1 MPWERVILLQRLLA
15 LKKWLAHPH
24 VSYIFGFCS
33 MSGSHRHPQNLPKS
47 LQVVARAD
55 LAAPLDCPLWHHQI
69 VHFCPWR
76 VISISAT
83 VFLEISLCIC
93 SPLYWIPFL
102 VGWFLSYVQSNSFR
116 WKNNVKVADNIAED
130 MEGEE
135 EITAGVILCRTWVK
149 IGTAANE
156 NYEAIRTQH
165 MSLVTSE
172 LLKKLKTDIWW
183 KNGQLLC
190 NVNPLWRTDLQ
201 KNMERRV
208 ALESAL
214 SKLRLTYPSLPPLR
228 DFQVIFR
235 LSMFNLGLNKI
246 AAC

>member
-15 LKKWLAHPH
+15 LKKWFAHPH
-24 VSYIFGFCS
+24 VSYIVGFCS

-172 LLKKLKTDIWW
+172 WAYKK
-183 KNGQLLC
+183 
-190 NVNPLWRTDLQ
+190 
-201 KNMERRV
+201 
-208 ALESAL
+208 S
-214 SKLRLTYPSLPPLR
+214 SKLIFGEKMDNYCAMWILCGELICRRTWKGEWHWKVPCQNCGSPTHLCLHSGTSRLFSGYPSLT
-228 DFQVIFR
+228 
-235 LSMFNLGLNKI
+235 
-246 AAC
+246 

>member
-15 LKKWLAHPH
+15 LKKWIAHPH

-55 LAAPLDCPLWHHQI
+55 LAAPLDCPLWRHLI

-135 EITAGVILCRTWVK
+135 EITAGVILCRTWVI
-149 IGTAANE
+149 IGTAAYE

-172 LLKKLKTDIWW
+172 HVKKAQNWYLVKKWTTIVQCESFVENWFAEEHGKESGTGKCPVKTAAH
-183 KNGQLLC
+183 L
-190 NVNPLWRTDLQ
+190 PL
-201 KNMERRV
+201 
-208 ALESAL
+208 SA
-214 SKLRLTYPSLPPLR
+214 ST
-228 DFQVIFR
+228 
-235 LSMFNLGLNKI
+235 
-246 AAC
+246 